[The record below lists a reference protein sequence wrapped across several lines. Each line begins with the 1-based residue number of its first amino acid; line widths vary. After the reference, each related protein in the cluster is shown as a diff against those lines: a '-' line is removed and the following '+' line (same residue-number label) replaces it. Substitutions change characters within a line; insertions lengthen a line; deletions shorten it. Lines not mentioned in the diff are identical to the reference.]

1 MKTDCPGVCDALDD
15 HSLTSGFVGLKTP
28 AGMMTLTELSRTL
41 GMSHSSASGIV
52 DRLQARGLLRRTVDP
67 ADGRRTPI
75 EVIEDVR
82 RYVGELEAGPSGRLA
97 RVLKAATP
105 AERAAIRKG
114 LALLTQLLGSRRH
127 GEEP

>member
-15 HSLTSGFVGLKTP
+15 
-28 AGMMTLTELSRTL
+28 
-41 GMSHSSASGIV
+41 
-52 DRLQARGLLRRTVDP
+52 P

-75 EVIEDVR
+75 EVTEDVR
-82 RYVGELEAGPSGRLA
+82 RYVGELEEGASGRLA

-105 AERAAIRKG
+105 AERAATRKG